1 MHMLI
6 RTKLGNADVFFTT
19 LHEILNV
26 TATLHFLLVRDNTFC
41 IRPDNAK
48 IVYTEAADIFQL
60 LSEEYT
66 V

>member
-26 TATLHFLLVRDNTFC
+26 SATLHFLLVRDNTLC
-41 IRPDNAK
+41 IRPDNSK
-48 IVYTEAADIFQL
+48 IVYRG
-60 LSEEYT
+60 S
-66 V
+66 